1 MYVYKYIYIYN
12 VLPHLPCSS
21 NHILGRAESVDFFQL
36 AIHDL
41 PVAAAEA
48 PGPLGDGREN
58 DGS

>member
-1 MYVYKYIYIYN
+1 MYTNIYIYN

-48 PGPLGDGREN
+48 PGPLGVEGEN

>member
-1 MYVYKYIYIYN
+1 MFLFI

-48 PGPLGDGREN
+48 PGPLGVGGEN

>member
-1 MYVYKYIYIYN
+1 MYMVWCI

-48 PGPLGDGREN
+48 PGPLGVGREN